1 MEGVD
6 IGGNLL
12 VEYRNTAEGTASPLS
27 EILLEI
33 WVEGLD
39 KGPHERNFEP
49 GTSY

>member
-1 MEGVD
+1 MDGVG
-6 IGGNLL
+6 IGDNLL
-12 VEYRNTAEGTASPLS
+12 VEYRNTAEGTTCPLG
-27 EILLEI
+27 EILLKV